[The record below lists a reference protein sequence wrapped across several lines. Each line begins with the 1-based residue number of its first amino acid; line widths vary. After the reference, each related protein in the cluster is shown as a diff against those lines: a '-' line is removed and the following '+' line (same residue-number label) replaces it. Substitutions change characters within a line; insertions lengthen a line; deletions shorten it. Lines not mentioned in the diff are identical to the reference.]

1 MLRALLGF
9 RKHKPHIK
17 QVGSLLFQLSSSPRR
32 LQLHS
37 IPVQKFQQISSS
49 STKAIY
55 TSQYSSSAIFSGVEK
70 YVKSESLSLLSNK
83 GEVSHNPVIKDYL
96 LRLSEISPAT
106 VRRFWRVSVLNPH
119 DVLEI
124 LLGFQN
130 DCGNFEVECKKIE
143 SLWGIYVWASKQSRN
158 FRHLPKTSGIIASML
173 GRVGLFKEVEC
184 LVSLLDGQGIFLDN
198 HEIYSNLVE
207 VLVGDH
213 QLEKAI
219 AYYDRM
225 RMRGLSPSISCYRVL
240 LEFLIQTN
248 ETQLAFQI
256 YTDALNIGL
265 GRSVSEGGIYEGV
278 IRLLCTD
285 AKVQDARNLV
295 KKVLAFGI
303 QPNYLVLSSIAS
315 GYCDKRDYDDLLSF
329 FVEVSCTPD
338 VSIVNKLI
346 HSVCGQ
352 FGVASGNS
360 YVLKLDQLGF
370 CMNEITFGI
379 LIGWACREGK
389 LKDAF
394 FYLSEILS
402 RNLKPHIYS
411 YNAILSGIFKEGM
424 WKHYQDILQEMEDQG
439 VEPQL
444 STFRVLLAGFCKAR
458 QFDEVNAVVS
468 KMVDR
473 GLIHLSPTEDPLS
486 RAFGFL
492 GLNSSAV
499 KIRRDNDI
507 RFHKAEFFDNLGN
520 GLYLDTDVEEYERT
534 INEVLYDAMLPDFN
548 SSLWRDYMKKDMKD
562 AVVMVDQMTC
572 WGQDISLDALDALVS
587 GLCASSICI
596 KTISGLLEKV
606 SNLTCQLD
614 QEILNTLVQKYSK
627 KGSVHKARAILHGM
641 LGRHLK
647 VDSETHTALLM
658 GLCKKGDLR
667 VLTAYWK
674 LAQINNWLPNLKDG
688 KTLFSRL
695 CRRRRL
701 NEALEL
707 FKALLVLYPNEVCD
721 AFHMFLEELSAIG
734 FTSPAKVLAKEILS
748 QGCILSRS
756 VHSHLIQEFC
766 KWRCFGEAAVICDSM
781 LAKDWIPPLDASVQ
795 LIPRLCRSGNFDKAV
810 ALKDICIR
818 DEPSA
823 ELPLH
828 CALIHGYFKSG
839 RVGEAT
845 SLFQETLAKEL
856 FLSVEICDVLFQGY
870 CQANQRKKVKELL
883 GLAISKNLV
892 ISIASYRNIVRLMCT
907 EGKVST
913 ALCLKEHMLKQ
924 SNPPTAVIYN
934 ILIYYLF
941 STNKTSVVN
950 TLVHE
955 LLGTRL
961 QLDEVT
967 YNYLVQGF
975 CWCKDLSSATR
986 YLKSMMEKDLRPSNR
1001 SLRGVIKCLC
1011 SYGELEEALT
1021 LSKEMEFRRWNH
1033 GSVIQNNVVEILL
1046 CHGKLGEALAFLDR
1060 MAIKG
1065 LIPDNIDYNYL
1076 IKRLCQHG
1084 RVDKSVDLMDIM
1096 LRKGNVPESSSFDY
1110 VIQSFCTRRKL
1121 DLALN
1126 FHAEML
1132 CRNQRPS
1139 INTWSSL
1146 IKSLSE
1152 GGQLAEA
1159 EKQLHSMVQL
1169 GEIPRRE
1176 TYSLLINMY
1185 RSQNNLNKA
1194 SELLRSMQRCGYE
1207 PDFETHWS
1215 LISNLRDSSDNI
1227 NDGKQ
1232 NGGFLSRF
1240 LSEIGFSRKN
1250 KGG

>member
-1 MLRALLGF
+1 MLQALLEF
-9 RKHKPHIK
+9 RKHKSRIK
-17 QVGSLLFQLSSSPRR
+17 QVGSLLFYLSSSFPRE
-32 LQLHS
+32 LQL
-37 IPVQKFQQISSS
+37 QQFHLLSSS
-49 STKAIY
+49 AAKPTY
-55 TSQYSSSAIFSGVEK
+55 TSQYSSSAISSGVEK
-70 YVKSESLSLLSNK
+70 SVKSGSLSFSGNK
-83 GEVSHNPVIKDYL
+83 GEILDKPIIKDCL

-106 VRRFWRVSVLNPH
+106 IRRFWRVSVLNPN

-124 LLGFQN
+124 LLGFRN
-130 DCGNFEVECKKIE
+130 DSGVFEVEVKKIE
-143 SLWGIYVWASKQSRN
+143 SLWGIYMWASKQSKN
-158 FRHLPKTSGIIASML
+158 FKHLTKASEIIASML
-173 GRVGLFKEVEC
+173 VHAGLFKEVEC
-184 LVSLLDGQGIFLDN
+184 LVSLLDSQGTFLDN
-198 HEIYSNLVE
+198 HEIYSNLIE
-207 VLVGDH
+207 VFVGDYR
-213 QLEKAI
+213 LEKAI
-219 AYYDRM
+219 ACFDRM
-225 RMRGLSPSISCYRVL
+225 RIRGVSPSISCYRVI
-240 LEFLIQTN
+240 LEFLIQIH

-256 YTDALNIGL
+256 YADAIDIGL
-265 GRSVSEGGIYEGV
+265 GRNVSEGGIYEGV
-278 IRLLCTD
+278 IRLLCVD

-295 KKVLAFGI
+295 KKVLVFGI
-303 QPNYLVLSSIAS
+303 EPNYSILDSIAS
-315 GYCDKRDYDDLLSF
+315 GYCNKRDYDDLLSF
-329 FVEVSCTPD
+329 FVQISCMPD
-338 VSIVNKLI
+338 VTIVNKLI
-346 HSVCGQ
+346 QSVCGQ

-360 YVLKLDQLGF
+360 YMLKLDQLGF

-402 RNLKPHIYS
+402 RNPKPHIYS
-411 YNAILSGIFKEGM
+411 YDAILSGLFKEGM
-424 WKHYQDILQEMEDQG
+424 WKHYQDILHEMEDQG

-458 QFDEVNAVVS
+458 QFDEVNKVVS

-473 GLIHLSPTEDPLS
+473 GLIQLSPTEDPLS
-486 RAFGFL
+486 GAFGFL

-534 INEVLYDAMLPDFN
+534 IDKVFHDAMLPDFN
-548 SSLWRDYMKKDMKD
+548 SFLWKHCLKKDMKD
-562 AVVMVDQMTC
+562 AVVMVDQMPS
-572 WGQDISLDALDALVS
+572 WGQEISLSTLDALVK
-587 GLCASSICI
+587 GLCASSTCI

-606 SNLTCQLD
+606 PNLTYQLD
-614 QEILNTLVQKYSK
+614 RETLNKLVQKYSK
-627 KGSVHKARAILHGM
+627 KGSVHRARVILHGM
-641 LGRHLK
+641 LGRHLRL
-647 VDSETHTALLM
+647 DSETHTALMM

-667 VLTAYWK
+667 GLTSYWK
-674 LAQINNWLPNLKDG
+674 FARTNNWSPDLKDG
-688 KTLFSRL
+688 KALFSRL

-701 NEALEL
+701 NEALKL
-707 FKALLVLYPNEVCD
+707 FNTLLVLYPDEVCD
-721 AFHMFLEELSAIG
+721 AFHVFLEELSAKG

-748 QGCILSRS
+748 QGCISS
-756 VHSHLIQEFC
+756 HSAHSHLIQKFC
-766 KWRCFGEAAVICDSM
+766 KWRSFGEAAVVCDNM
-781 LAKDWIPPLDASVQ
+781 LAKGWIPPLDASLQ
-795 LIPRLCRSGNFDKAV
+795 LIPQLCRSGNFDKAV
-810 ALKDICIR
+810 TLKDICLR
-818 DEPSA
+818 DEPPA
-823 ELPLH
+823 VLPLH
-828 CALIHGYFKSG
+828 CALIHGYFTSG
-839 RVGEAT
+839 RVREAT

-870 CQANQRKKVKELL
+870 CQANKRKKVEELL
-883 GLAISKNLV
+883 GVVIKKNLG

-907 EGKVST
+907 GGKVST

-924 SNPPTAVIYN
+924 RNPPTAVIDN
-934 ILIYYLF
+934 ILIYSLF
-941 STNKTSVVN
+941 PTNKTSVVN

-955 LLGTRL
+955 LLGKGL

-975 CWCKDLSSATR
+975 CRCKDLSSATR
-986 YLKSMMEKDLRPSNR
+986 YLKYMMEKDLRPSNR
-1001 SLRGVIKCLC
+1001 SLREMIKCLC
-1011 SYGELEEALT
+1011 CYGELEEALT
-1021 LSKEMEFRRWNH
+1021 LSKEMELRGWKH
-1033 GSVIQNNVVEILL
+1033 GSVIQNNVVETLL
-1046 CHGKLGEALAFLDR
+1046 SHGKLGEAINFLDR
-1060 MAIKG
+1060 MATKG
-1065 LIPDNIDYNYL
+1065 LIPENIDYNFL

-1084 RVDKSVDLMDIM
+1084 RVDKSVDLIDIM
-1096 LRKGNVPESSSFDY
+1096 LRKGNVPESSSFDS
-1110 VIQSFCTRRKL
+1110 VVQSFCTRRKL
-1121 DLALN
+1121 DVALN

-1139 INTWSSL
+1139 INTWSIL

-1152 GGQLAEA
+1152 GGKLAEA
-1159 EKQLHSMVQL
+1159 EKQLDSMVQL

-1227 NDGKQ
+1227 TVGKQ
-1232 NGGFLSRF
+1232 NGRFLSRF